1 MRTSIISNPARR
13 SLAAAMFLSIL
24 FFLSITTSVSF
35 GQQMSYLVTASDS
48 SLNLYDLATS
58 NLIKKINQGSGDGSV
73 ASGPNSRL
81 AFVSSGGYLS
91 VIDLTIGREIQRIR
105 NVYASPYGPSMAFTR
120 DGKWLLVADFGNY
133 VLDIVDP
140 VGLKVVRQV
149 SLVAAMRDGVNSLS
163 SVFVVGSKAYV
174 TTCASDAS
182 VPAIAEVDLN
192 TFVAKPIPIPAGY
205 LDFGGTGA
213 VPNAA
218 TTPDERY
225 LLLPQINSADGLY
238 HLLFISTLTDTV
250 VMDKTMDFD
259 PDGILAT
266 TSWNAS
272 RQYGY
277 FLGFDIN
284 GNFSVTVL
292 DLRPGS
298 QTYGHLLPS
307 TEVVL
312 HGYFH
317 YAWSAA
323 ISPDGSKL
331 VVVGFKGGRE
341 GPQPNAVV
349 IDTGLMLTNPGQA
362 IVGQATV
369 AGGAPTRGVT
379 IASVSTTVP
388 PTAPTVTGVSGDV
401 TNNAATPIHVFGTNF
416 ASGAQV
422 RIGSMSP
429 LPAIVNSSTDLQV
442 TVPVNAPGAPGLD
455 VVVTNTNALSP
466 PAQQNQSGLLSG
478 GLNIFVN
485 PAFQPH
491 HEFAALN
498 RADGS
503 VSLFDF
509 SRRSMVNI
517 AMDQPGVLGLT
528 FNFEGAEIYSAS
540 NGFRYA
546 SGTPKVLSLKLSTD
560 SVTPID
566 LPGFPFRGDT
576 GIASSR
582 NPFTGN
588 PAVVYGWNSA
598 SGQADVQVNM
608 VDANPASPTFNSV
621 IGTYYAGLTAGDIY
635 ILHSGTA
642 TPDGKWV
649 YVNYLDNSTGQ
660 HGIAIFDIVNGGPAT
675 IFSTSS
681 LGVNDLQWDMYA
693 APDNQSLLLDSATYG
708 AIAVFDIGQNPKN
721 PTLVTTIKGIFAHSS
736 LFMSYQVV
744 GNRLF
749 ALDVGD
755 SMLFAFNFD
764 RQHSNFS
771 QLGAYVFQNNSSF
784 GAGPYLAVSPDG
796 ALIYVPAVGDD
807 MISVFDANKLA
818 NRQPPLIT
826 NLASFHAPNVMAV
839 SPVTH

>member
-1 MRTSIISNPARR
+1 M
-13 SLAAAMFLSIL
+13 
-24 FFLSITTSVSF
+24 
-35 GQQMSYLVTASDS
+35 
-48 SLNLYDLATS
+48 
-58 NLIKKINQGSGDGSV
+58 
-73 ASGPNSRL
+73 
-81 AFVSSGGYLS
+81 
-91 VIDLTIGREIQRIR
+91 
-105 NVYASPYGPSMAFTR
+105 
-120 DGKWLLVADFGNY
+120 
-133 VLDIVDP
+133 
-140 VGLKVVRQV
+140 
-149 SLVAAMRDGVNSLS
+149 
-163 SVFVVGSKAYV
+163 
-174 TTCASDAS
+174 
-182 VPAIAEVDLN
+182 
-192 TFVAKPIPIPAGY
+192 
-205 LDFGGTGA
+205 
-213 VPNAA
+213 
-218 TTPDERY
+218 
-225 LLLPQINSADGLY
+225 
-238 HLLFISTLTDTV
+238 
-250 VMDKTMDFD
+250 
-259 PDGILAT
+259 
-266 TSWNAS
+266 
-272 RQYGY
+272 
-277 FLGFDIN
+277 
-284 GNFSVTVL
+284 TVL

-312 HGYFH
+312 SPDYFP
-317 YAWSAA
+317 YALSAA

-331 VVVGFKGGRE
+331 VVIGFKASRQ

-369 AGGAPTRGVT
+369 AGGAQPNGVT

-429 LPAIVNSSTDLQV
+429 LPAIVNSSTDLLV
-442 TVPVNAPGAPGLD
+442 TVPANAPGAPGLD
-455 VVVTNTNALSP
+455 VVVTNTNAPSP

-478 GLNIFVN
+478 GLTIFVN

-498 RADGS
+498 HADGS
-503 VSLFDF
+503 ISLFDF
-509 SRRSMVNI
+509 ARRSMVNI

-528 FNFEGAEIYSAS
+528 FNFEGAEIYTAS

-546 SGTPKVLSLKLSTD
+546 NNTPEVLSLKLSTD
-560 SVTPID
+560 SVTPVN
-566 LPGFPFRGDT
+566 LPGVRFRGYT
-576 GIASSR
+576 GITSSR

-588 PAVVYGWNSA
+588 PAVVYGWNSTN
-598 SGQADVQVNM
+598 GQSDVQVNM

-635 ILHSGTA
+635 IPYSGTA

-649 YVNYLDNSTGQ
+649 YVNYLDWSTGQ
-660 HGIAIFDIVNGGPAT
+660 YGIAIFDIVNGGPAT

-681 LGVNDLQWDMYA
+681 LGINDVQWDMYA
-693 APDNQSLLLDSATYG
+693 APDNQSLLLDSATSG

-721 PTLVTTIKGIFAHSS
+721 PTLVTTIKGIFAHYYF
-736 LFMSYQVV
+736 FMSYQVV

-749 ALDVGD
+749 ALDLG
-755 SMLFAFNFD
+755 SNMLFAFNFD

-771 QLGAYVFQNNSSF
+771 QLGAYVFQGNFSGN
-784 GAGPYLAVSPDG
+784 PYLAVSLDG
-796 ALIYVPAVGDD
+796 ALIYVPAGGDD

-826 NLASFHAPNVMAV
+826 NLASFHAPSVMAA